1 MRRWTIEVPAMLC
14 AVIVCLTGSTASAQQ
29 TTTSQTST
37 VHFTVVA
44 VDGNT
49 VTVKTREKGAEE
61 ITVNEDFRFTVDG
74 KQVSVHELQPGM
86 TGTAKITTT
95 TTTTPVVVTEVKN
108 GTVAKVVG
116 NSIVVQNE
124 KGYQMFTEA
133 DAAKRGVEIIK
144 NGQKADF
151 SSLHEG
157 DRLSATIVTTH
168 PPKIVTKRQI
178 DANFAAPA
186 AAATRPAS
194 RPSGSTAAAPHS
206 SAPAAQSAAPAP
218 ASAPAATAGE
228 TPHKK
233 KLPKTA
239 SPFPLVG
246 LIGLVLCAT
255 AMLIGALRR
264 RVS

>member
-1 MRRWTIEVPAMLC
+1 MRRSIEMPVILC
-14 AVIVCLTGSTASAQQ
+14 AVIACLTWSTASAQQ
-29 TTTSQTST
+29 TTSESRT

-44 VDGNT
+44 VNGNT
-49 VTVKTREKGAEE
+49 VTVKTREKGAQE
-61 ITVNEDFRFTVDG
+61 ITVPEDFRFTVDG
-74 KQVSVHELQPGM
+74 KQVSAHELQPGM
-86 TGTAKITTT
+86 TGTAQITTT

-108 GTVAKVVG
+108 GTVSKVVG
-116 NSIVVQNE
+116 NSIVVQTQ

-144 NGQKADF
+144 DGQKADF

-168 PPKIVTKRQI
+168 PPKIVTKRQVE
-178 DANFAAPA
+178 ANLAAPVAAATAGASGTTPAPHAAPSAQTGAPA
-186 AAATRPAS
+186 AP
-194 RPSGSTAAAPHS
+194 
-206 SAPAAQSAAPAP
+206 
-218 ASAPAATAGE
+218 AGE
-228 TPHKK
+228 TPHKR
-233 KLPKTA
+233 KLPKTG

-246 LIGLVLCAT
+246 LVGLTLCGA